1 MYNGIKML
9 IICYS
14 PPQLYF
20 QVGLNAC
27 VFFTFLIFSFTRCHV
42 GRDQARQKKKQLISD
57 FYLKVSLVM
66 PICYR
71 GDGGRRMNLTLTK
84 NASSAT
90 DLFIVSVPLISLR
103 LHDKFTL

>member
-27 VFFTFLIFSFTRCHV
+27 VFFTFFNFLFHPLPCRK
-42 GRDQARQKKKQLISD
+42 R
-57 FYLKVSLVM
+57 
-66 PICYR
+66 
-71 GDGGRRMNLTLTK
+71 
-84 NASSAT
+84 SSASEKKAIDFRFLFESQFGHA
-90 DLFIVSVPLISLR
+90 DLLSR
-103 LHDKFTL
+103 